1 MLKSIEFIKRLKGD
15 LDRNKHEG
23 NIKKYFI
30 ELKINNNVDI
40 YIVSNSIKALND
52 LKVLDMY
59 EGELENKNLNFKF
72 LTLSQAEDD
81 EFKYLFDGEEIS
93 FGLRRSL
100 NALLSEGALK
110 KEKSQNVVTFY
121 SYKGGVGRTTS
132 LALTAT
138 YLARKGMNVFVM
150 DFDFE
155 APGLIN
161 FFRSSQVDAYK
172 SGIVEYLNDR
182 LFTSVINIED
192 YVYSIEKTYSG
203 NGVINLM
210 PAGNVISGNEEDLQS
225 YLEGLAKVD
234 FQGLRLISIFEELL
248 KEVKLKFN
256 PDVILM
262 DSRTGF
268 NNVFGALIKN
278 SSHVVVLA
286 GDDIQN
292 QPGVS
297 YVSKALKEANVRSS
311 FVLSILSGSFTRR
324 FNNFEKQ
331 IQSYFNNDAD
341 VFYFDR
347 HAVLEF
353 IGTSM
358 DDDDDLNDFING
370 DSGSAQYTKFFSY
383 IESIL
388 RNGSNLV
395 PANAV
400 MSAPEV
406 VSNERF
412 LKGEKFE
419 VSDVPEKPSAKTE
432 LQSEEVNQDLTLQ
445 DKILNIIKNK
455 LPNLYAE
462 TIDYTEEYINKEF
475 YIRPCMEDLFIQ
487 EKVIL
492 LGDKGTGKTAFYK
505 ALQNDFFFSRIVERS
520 QKKHLNFKVFN
531 ITDFENDSFEFL
543 KFDSYI
549 KDELFIKKFWMF
561 YIWNALVGRGG
572 FGSKNS
578 NSVVDLSKTTA
589 IDKIIQLVSN
599 NDLYSEVEEELMQIN
614 NKLRGCDSRLI
625 ITFDRLDN
633 IVKPFLWNDIVSP
646 LIKLCMRSPWANI
659 QPKLFLRRDLY
670 ERLGNLTNKSSFDSR
685 IINLEW
691 SQNEMFSYFLK
702 IVFTSCKEEFLK
714 FLGEQE
720 VCSPNFISS
729 IRQKLKSR
737 SVEHNQLPLETHI
750 IEPIIN
756 CFFGMSRPRK
766 NGKISTAYE
775 DLYRNIQSADK
786 TVNLRPFL
794 DLMTHAIQD
803 QEEKDAEKQYRKQ
816 AILGLAYCTSSHV
829 RKEAVVRYLIDLWN
843 EQGNEFVKFFCQAF
857 SNNKVNS
864 RYKRNAL
871 YEDVFEDLLTE
882 IKGIYKEES
891 VMKTSSIEDLKQIL
905 IANKI
910 ITPFMVGN
918 KTRYGFAYLY
928 TNYLGI

>member
-1 MLKSIEFIKRLKGD
+1 MKS
-15 LDRNKHEG
+15 
-23 NIKKYFI
+23 
-30 ELKINNNVDI
+30 
-40 YIVSNSIKALND
+40 
-52 LKVLDMY
+52 
-59 EGELENKNLNFKF
+59 
-72 LTLSQAEDD
+72 
-81 EFKYLFDGEEIS
+81 
-93 FGLRRSL
+93 
-100 NALLSEGALK
+100 
-110 KEKSQNVVTFY
+110 
-121 SYKGGVGRTTS
+121 
-132 LALTAT
+132 
-138 YLARKGMNVFVM
+138 
-150 DFDFE
+150 
-155 APGLIN
+155 
-161 FFRSSQVDAYK
+161 
-172 SGIVEYLNDR
+172 
-182 LFTSVINIED
+182 
-192 YVYSIEKTYSG
+192 
-203 NGVINLM
+203 
-210 PAGNVISGNEEDLQS
+210 
-225 YLEGLAKVD
+225 
-234 FQGLRLISIFEELL
+234 
-248 KEVKLKFN
+248 KFN
-256 PDVILM
+256 PDVILI

-292 QPGVS
+292 QPGIS
-297 YVSKALKEANVRSS
+297 YVSKVLKETNVRSS

-324 FNNFEKQ
+324 FSNFEKQ
-331 IQSYFNNDAD
+331 IQNYFNNDAD

-353 IGTSM
+353 VGTSM
-358 DDDDDLNDFING
+358 GDDDDLNDFING
-370 DSGSAQYTKFFSY
+370 ESGSAQYTKFFSY
-383 IESIL
+383 MESVLID
-388 RNGSNLV
+388 GSNLS
-395 PANAV
+395 PSSSV
-400 MSAPEV
+400 MDTTEALLVE
-406 VSNERF
+406 E
-412 LKGEKFE
+412 LLEEKFE
-419 VSDVPEKPSAKTE
+419 VSDALKSPSAKTE
-432 LQSEEVNQDLTLQ
+432 LQSEARNQDVSLQ

-455 LPNLYAE
+455 LPKLYAE

-505 ALQNDFFFSRIVERS
+505 ALQNDFFVKRIVERS
-520 QKKHLNFKVFN
+520 QKKHLNYRVFN
-531 ITDFENDSFEFL
+531 ITNFENDNFEVL
-543 KFDSYI
+543 RFDDYV

-572 FGSKNS
+572 FNSKNKE
-578 NSVVDLSKTTA
+578 SVVDLSKTVA
-589 IDKIIQLVSN
+589 IDKIIQVVN
-599 NDLYSEVEEELMQIN
+599 NSDLHSEIEEELMQIN
-614 NKLRGCDSRLI
+614 DQLRGSDSRLI

-646 LIKLCMRSPWANI
+646 LVKLCMRSPWSNI

-702 IVFTSCKEEFLK
+702 IVFTSCKEDFLE

-720 VCSPNFISS
+720 ACSAGFIQS

-737 SVEHNQLPLETHI
+737 LVEHNQLPLETHI

-756 CFFGMSRPRK
+756 CFFGMPRPRK

-794 DLMTHAIQD
+794 DLMTHAIKE
-803 QEEKDAEKQYRKQ
+803 QEDKDAEKNYRKQ
-816 AILGLAYCTSSHV
+816 AILGLAYCTSSQV
-829 RKEAVVRYLIDLWN
+829 RKEAVVSYLIDLWN
-843 EQGNEFVKFFCQAF
+843 EQGNEFVRFFCEAF
-857 SNNKVNS
+857 SNNKINA
-864 RYKRNAL
+864 RYKKNTL
-871 YEDVFEDLLTE
+871 YEDIFDDLLTE
-882 IKGIYKEES
+882 IKDIYKDEK
-891 VMKTSSIEDLKQIL
+891 VMKASSLEELKQIL